1 MGGGGGAE
9 WAEWDGGGGP
19 LHVPRHVCSLS
30 NPVALFSQHGDVC
43 THEHTEL
50 PIHKQ
55 THKGNKGEGVQFQAW
70 NSGFQAWKRQKLS

>member
-9 WAEWDGGGGP
+9 WAEWDEGGGGP

-43 THEHTEL
+43 THEHTDL
-50 PIHKQ
+50 SIHKQ

-70 NSGFQAWKRQKLS
+70 KRQKLS